1 MKRERSHSHDSASS
15 SLSSKASGESPLGT
29 LHTGLPPSSETGKNI
44 QGRADPGLLVRTQGH
59 AVPDFRSGCGE
70 QTHKNRLELKLTS
83 ETLKPG

>member
-29 LHTGLPPSSETGKNI
+29 SHTGLPPRSETGKNI
-44 QGRADPGLLVRTQGH
+44 QGRADPGLRVRTQGH
-59 AVPDFRSGCGE
+59 AVPDFRAGCGE
-70 QTHKNRLELKLTS
+70 QTHKNSLELNLIS